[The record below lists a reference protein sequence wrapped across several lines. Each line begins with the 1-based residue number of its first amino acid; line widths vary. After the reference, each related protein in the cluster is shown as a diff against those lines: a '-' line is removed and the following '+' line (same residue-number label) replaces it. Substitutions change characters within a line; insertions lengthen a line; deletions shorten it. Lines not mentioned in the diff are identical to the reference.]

1 MDTKV
6 RIESLNDSVN
16 GINDLHVKIH
26 CYYELT
32 KYEADFKKIAK
43 HRQKQQKLLKYF
55 EQK

>member
-26 CYYELT
+26 FYYELT
-32 KYEADFKKIAK
+32 EYEADLKIIAK
-43 HRQKQQKLLKYF
+43 HRQQQQRPLKYF
-55 EQK
+55 EQR